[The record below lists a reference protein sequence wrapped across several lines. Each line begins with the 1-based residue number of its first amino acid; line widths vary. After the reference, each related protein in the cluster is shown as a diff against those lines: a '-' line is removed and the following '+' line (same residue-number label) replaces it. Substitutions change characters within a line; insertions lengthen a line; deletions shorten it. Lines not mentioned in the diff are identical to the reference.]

1 MDGISSSFAVISL
14 AFQLLD
20 TVQKASGF
28 VKDIQDAPRELLEL
42 SATLDQL
49 HPILK
54 EVHDYLKRKC
64 SNSRLPGSPLA
75 ILGALERCERR
86 IKPLDVIIHKIKG
99 NMEQGNRARRTW
111 ASFKLVI
118 KKEKFHE
125 LQTQLQDAMND
136 LSTAMVVNLCQ
147 LQ

>member
-1 MDGISSSFAVISL
+1 MDGVSSSFAVISL

-54 EVHDYLKRKC
+54 EVHDYLTEM
-64 SNSRLPGSPLA
+64 
-75 ILGALERCERR
+75 LEFASTWLTFSHFGCF
-86 IKPLDVIIHKIKG
+86 
-99 NMEQGNRARRTW
+99 RA
-111 ASFKLVI
+111 
-118 KKEKFHE
+118 
-125 LQTQLQDAMND
+125 M
-136 LSTAMVVNLCQ
+136 
-147 LQ
+147 